1 MSLYAAIAEQGREGE
16 KAKANYLVIRVAG
29 GLAECA
35 QINLGLGGGV
45 SGGLFPTAAAGA
57 TVAAI
62 ATTLVIGMRLLIKK
76 CRAGSKV
83 RTDGKREDRDDES
96 GDRNE
101 PHPTLR
107 AEGYDATEK

>member
-1 MSLYAAIAEQGREGE
+1 MAEGT
-16 KAKANYLVIRVAG
+16 
-29 GLAECA
+29 
-35 QINLGLGGGV
+35 QINLGLSGGV
-45 SGGLFPTAAAGA
+45 CGRLFPTAAAGA

-62 ATTLVIGMRLLIKK
+62 ATTVLIGMRLLIKK
-76 CRAGSKV
+76 CRARSKV

-107 AEGYDATEK
+107 AESYDATEK